1 MKCPE
6 CGRWN
11 RAAMPHCQYCGTP
24 LDPPDGF
31 YSPSSPAWQSELQD
45 TPKQYILVDEL
56 GETETKSEYRDTL
69 ADEMVNLHRRKREG
83 EARQKELRTQA
94 AKRGMAPSSRTVRTT
109 SNRGTFFSKLQDNP
123 EATLRPVDSRLVED
137 GSPLASDA
145 KLVRTAQY
153 RKVTAKAGDKQAA
166 GDADTYEERQMYD
179 SFDDVEDY
187 VPEYQRS
194 DEYEHRKNPTHPI
207 PQRLLKKK
215 LRLRRTLIFILIAA
229 CLGLVGWIGWKVI
242 LPIFSGTESTALAE
256 VTITPTIRDDLAAH
270 TITISGNDGDRISL
284 RELRTSAIVMDG
296 VATFD
301 IMDYSWYDDDDTS
314 LQESME
320 VTLSPYL
327 ITESGKQTPLDPITY
342 TVDIP
347 LSYIELYDPAN
358 PYTVVSTA
366 MYTVEFYV
374 SEGSKVYINGEDYS
388 DLVAKITGEVSFNAT
403 VQPIGEN
410 TFDIVVRSPHCREN
424 SMRITLYREK
434 QEIPLDLSS
443 DISNISN
450 YDVMTIRAT
459 TIPGAVINVLS
470 PYTDL
475 DITNL
480 DLDGTFTFK
489 AVFDTIGDNTIV
501 ITADYPGK
509 SQTQLEY
516 TVYYVPSVDKYSRVA
531 WDIVSQYTDLMDNMS
546 LRKSKNQIYVCIGEI
561 LSIETTRPQRAFM
574 ECTNAAGT
582 VTVYVEN
589 QTKTTW
595 EVGQEY
601 RLYGDAYGM
610 YSQAPWLIVRYT
622 YDP

>member
-1 MKCPE
+1 
-6 CGRWN
+6 
-11 RAAMPHCQYCGTP
+11 
-24 LDPPDGF
+24 
-31 YSPSSPAWQSELQD
+31 
-45 TPKQYILVDEL
+45 
-56 GETETKSEYRDTL
+56 
-69 ADEMVNLHRRKREG
+69 
-83 EARQKELRTQA
+83 
-94 AKRGMAPSSRTVRTT
+94 
-109 SNRGTFFSKLQDNP
+109 
-123 EATLRPVDSRLVED
+123 
-137 GSPLASDA
+137 
-145 KLVRTAQY
+145 
-153 RKVTAKAGDKQAA
+153 
-166 GDADTYEERQMYD
+166 
-179 SFDDVEDY
+179 
-187 VPEYQRS
+187 
-194 DEYEHRKNPTHPI
+194 
-207 PQRLLKKK
+207 
-215 LRLRRTLIFILIAA
+215 
-229 CLGLVGWIGWKVI
+229 
-242 LPIFSGTESTALAE
+242 
-256 VTITPTIRDDLAAH
+256 
-270 TITISGNDGDRISL
+270 
-284 RELRTSAIVMDG
+284 MDG

-327 ITESGKQTPLDPITY
+327 ITESGKQTPLEPIHY

-358 PYTVVSTA
+358 PYTAVSTA
-366 MYTVEFYV
+366 LYTIVFYV
-374 SEGSKVYINGEDYS
+374 SEGSKVSINGEDIS
-388 DLVAKITGEVSFNAT
+388 DLVAKITGKVSYNAT

-424 SMRITLYREK
+424 SMTITLYREK

-470 PYTDL
+470 HYTDL
-475 DITNL
+475 DITNA
-480 DLDGTFTFK
+480 DRDGTFTFK
-489 AVFDTIGDNTIV
+489 AVFDTIGDNTII

-509 SQTQLEY
+509 AQTRLEY

-546 LRKSKNQIYVCIGEI
+546 LRKSRNQIYVCIGEI

-595 EVGQEY
+595 EAGKSY

-610 YSQAPWLIVRYT
+610 YSQVPWLIVRYT